1 VKPLT
6 KTICCIP
13 QSEFVS
19 FHGGIKSYVFM
30 VRMSVRKV
38 LKSQRFLISEG
49 LTPLAEAI
57 TAVSL
62 VAQGVMKSNM
72 A

>member
-1 VKPLT
+1 MP
-6 KTICCIP
+6 
-13 QSEFVS
+13 
-19 FHGGIKSYVFM
+19 
-30 VRMSVRKV
+30 RMCVRKV
-38 LKSQRFLISEG
+38 LRVSVLISEA

-57 TAVSL
+57 TALSL